1 MAHLLTKG
9 RYTYIPP
16 GRRLILNP
24 HEGSQSVHS
33 CLPCSTCNGCKPS
46 LSSFSSQR
54 FIMFNIYIYLFNYAI
69 SPGFCH
75 HHDLMSMLILNKHHG
90 SAMSPISQM
99 VLTIPW
105 LNSRLEANLLRALEM
120 GVQKAAM
127 PRVRGSSHG
136 NKNLWSSDIAL
147 ENE

>member
-1 MAHLLTKG
+1 
-9 RYTYIPP
+9 
-16 GRRLILNP
+16 
-24 HEGSQSVHS
+24 
-33 CLPCSTCNGCKPS
+33 
-46 LSSFSSQR
+46 
-54 FIMFNIYIYLFNYAI
+54 MFNIIYIYIIMLSAQD
-69 SPGFCH
+69 FCH

-127 PRVRGSSHG
+127 PWVGGSSHG